1 MGVKFARDYEI
12 IIDELAKLISQ
23 ITGANEFFDMDSEA
37 WLEIGQEEKTELTKT
52 MADDIFFALGSEDS
66 GPVTV
71 GDCLFEYDK
80 GHHAIKVID
89 GIKVSLVKL
98 I

>member
-37 WLEIGQEEKTELTKT
+37 WLEIGQEEKQ
-52 MADDIFFALGSEDS
+52 S
-66 GPVTV
+66 
-71 GDCLFEYDK
+71 
-80 GHHAIKVID
+80 
-89 GIKVSLVKL
+89 
-98 I
+98 

>member
-1 MGVKFARDYEI
+1 
-12 IIDELAKLISQ
+12 
-23 ITGANEFFDMDSEA
+23 
-37 WLEIGQEEKTELTKT
+37 

-80 GHHAIKVID
+80 GHHTIKVID